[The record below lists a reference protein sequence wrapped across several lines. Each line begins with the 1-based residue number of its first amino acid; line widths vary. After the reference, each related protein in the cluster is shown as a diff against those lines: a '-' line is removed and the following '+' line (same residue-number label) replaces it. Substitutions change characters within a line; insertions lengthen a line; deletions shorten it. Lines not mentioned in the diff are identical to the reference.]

1 MFTLRKNKQ
10 IIFNS
15 LCNNTGCTL
24 PWFCT
29 NLLFSHI
36 GDQITKIKPTL
47 EVPTYTRF
55 WRHLCKHFI
64 TDMDYVIITACN
76 LFKTI
81 LHVLSHTH
89 GFIWG
94 LGWFVFIRHGGGGG
108 VWGEGAGGSGSS
120 AKETLPILDLQRLAS
135 LLILIC
141 WMKKQNGI
149 QNN

>member
-15 LCNNTGCTL
+15 LCNDTGRIL
-24 PWFCT
+24 PSFCT

-47 EVPTYTRF
+47 EVPTYNSF

-64 TDMDYVIITACN
+64 TDMDYVIITVYN
-76 LFKTI
+76 LCKTM
-81 LHVLSHTH
+81 LNVLSHTH

-94 LGWFVFIRHGGGGG
+94 LG
-108 VWGEGAGGSGSS
+108 
-120 AKETLPILDLQRLAS
+120 
-135 LLILIC
+135 
-141 WMKKQNGI
+141 
-149 QNN
+149 